1 MYCLPIPCIF
11 QFLAKIRVTHI
22 LFLLLVFCSSFSLEA
37 TADYFKWEI
46 LFAER
51 GFGTELETIPLT
63 AEGKVEFTNKK
74 IECRMESFWTRMEA
88 DLLLEGKTLV
98 CVNGDKENS
107 VSVVCR
113 DNNLNRKYNLLKELY
128 PVAKAGFRLLPKKG
142 SGSAYLE
149 LRCYF

>member
-1 MYCLPIPCIF
+1 MCTL
-11 QFLAKIRVTHI
+11 
-22 LFLLLVFCSSFSLEA
+22 LLLVIFCCSFSLES

-46 LFAER
+46 LLAEKSL
-51 GFGTELETIPLT
+51 GTEFEIIPLT
-63 AEGKVEFTNKK
+63 AEGKVEFTDKN

-113 DNNLNRKYNLLKELY
+113 DNSLNRKYNLLKEIY
-128 PVAKAGFRLLPKKG
+128 PVAKAGFQLFPKMG

>member
-1 MYCLPIPCIF
+1 MCTL
-11 QFLAKIRVTHI
+11 
-22 LFLLLVFCSSFSLEA
+22 LLLVIFCSCYSLEA

-46 LFAER
+46 LFAEK
-51 GFGTELETIPLT
+51 GFGTEFETIPLT
-63 AEGKVEFTNKK
+63 VEGKVEFTDKK
-74 IECRMESFWTRMEA
+74 IKCRMESFWTRIEA

-128 PVAKAGFRLLPKKG
+128 PAAKAGLRLLQKTG